1 MSRVYMGQAE
11 SNAFIQQ
18 STNFV
23 TDLVVNPEK
32 AFSSI
37 VEGITNIPNTVNQLS
52 SVSGA
57 LNQPAPAPAPPP
69 PPPPTASVVSKP
81 PPTTAVVSQPANN
94 VKCVCLYN

>member
-1 MSRVYMGQAE
+1 MGQAE

-57 LNQPAPAPAPPP
+57 LNQPAPASAPPP
-69 PPPPTASVVSKP
+69 PPPPKASVVNQP
-81 PPTTAVVSQPANN
+81 PPTTSVISQPTNN